1 MTIASAPLVEAGCAE
16 ESTHFGKTEALF
28 LGRRAWTGD
37 QIEGIEEIALKKICA
52 ATA

>member
-1 MTIASAPLVEAGCAE
+1 MRGGKHTFLKNGSVI
-16 ESTHFGKTEALF
+16 FGRNE
-28 LGRRAWTGD
+28 WTGD